1 MGRMSGRYLK
11 AWRKHRKMTQEDVVN
26 KLAALDDPLIPATGA
41 SLSRLERGE
50 QIFTERSLGALAA
63 IYGCDMDELL
73 RPPPPEDDL
82 TRWLKGKSEIERARA
97 ARMLRAMEATLDEK
111 AGVTKALGDS
121 AINE

>member
-1 MGRMSGRYLK
+1 MTERHLK
-11 AWRKHRKMTQEDVVN
+11 AWRKHRRMTQEEVVN
-26 KLAALDDPLIPATGA
+26 RLAALDDPLIPSTGA

-82 TRWLKGKSEIERARA
+82 TRVLKGMNEMDRARA
-97 ARMLRAMEATLDEK
+97 ARLLRAMEATLDEK
-111 AGVTKALGDS
+111 ANPNNGATPDPAV
-121 AINE
+121 NQ